1 MAELYHGL
9 RLLNERKIYMADS
22 KKTGKSPA
30 SNSTKAKET
39 AKKED
44 IKNIV
49 PKDVSPNTIVT
60 VRNGFQGRLVY
71 ISPRTHEKF
80 VWENFGDEQDME
92 LREIRNAKSS
102 SKAFFAKNWFMF
114 DEDNEWVIP
123 YLGLSR
129 YYKNAIKL
137 EDFDDIFDN
146 TPAKIKSII
155 SKLSSG
161 QKKSVSYRARELV
174 MSRKIDSLKTI
185 EALEEALGTDLI
197 EK

>member
-1 MAELYHGL
+1 M
-9 RLLNERKIYMADS
+9 NERKIYMADN

-30 SNSTKAKET
+30 SNNSTKAKTTAATEET
-39 AKKED
+39 KE
-44 IKNIV
+44 IV
-49 PKDVSPNTIVT
+49 PKDVSPNTIIT
-60 VRNGFQGRLVY
+60 VKNGFQGRLVY
-71 ISPRTHEKF
+71 ISPRTHERF
-80 VWENFGDEQDME
+80 VWERFGDEQDME
-92 LREIRNAKSS
+92 LKELRNAKSS
-102 SKAFFAKNWFMF
+102 SKAFFSKNWFMF
-114 DEDNEWVIP
+114 DDENEWVIP

-129 YYKNAIKL
+129 YYKDAIKL

-146 TPAKIKSII
+146 TPAKVKSII

-174 MSRKIDSLKTI
+174 MSRKIDSLKMI

>member
-1 MAELYHGL
+1 
-9 RLLNERKIYMADS
+9 MADN

-30 SNSTKAKET
+30 NNSTKTKAES
-39 AKKED
+39 KED
-44 IKNIV
+44 VKEII
-49 PKDVSPNTIVT
+49 PKDVSPNTIIT

-80 VWENFGDEQDME
+80 VWERFGDEQDME
-92 LREIRNAKSS
+92 IKELRNAKSA
-102 SKAFFAKNWFMF
+102 SKAFFARNWFMF
-114 DEDNEWVIP
+114 DDENEWVIP
-123 YLGLSR
+123 YLGLSK

-137 EDFDDIFDN
+137 EDFDDIFEN
-146 TPAKIKSII
+146 SPAKVKSII
-155 SKLSSG
+155 KKLSSG

-174 MSRKIDSLKTI
+174 MSRKIDSLKMI